1 MLVSDICADG
11 SNGNEQTTLLRN
23 AIACPQTRRRLEQPG
38 VCVTR
43 HHFLT
48 HNFKRKP
55 LDKGG
60 SAELT
65 CHASLPLEDYRFESV
80 RVISVWLLH

>member
-38 VCVTR
+38 VCITR
-43 HHFLT
+43 HHFSDTQLQ
-48 HNFKRKP
+48 KEASC
-55 LDKGG
+55 KGG

-65 CHASLPLEDYRFESV
+65 CHASLPLKDYRFESV

>member
-11 SNGNEQTTLLRN
+11 SNGNEQTTLL
-23 AIACPQTRRRLEQPG
+23 
-38 VCVTR
+38 VTPLHAHKR
-43 HHFLT
+43 AGGLSNRAFVSHGIIFLT
-48 HNFKRKP
+48 HNVKRKP

-65 CHASLPLEDYRFESV
+65 CHASLPLEDHRFESV

>member
-23 AIACPQTRRRLEQPG
+23 TIACPQTRRRLEQPG

-43 HHFLT
+43 HHFSDTQLQ
-48 HNFKRKP
+48 K
-55 LDKGG
+55 
-60 SAELT
+60 E
-65 CHASLPLEDYRFESV
+65 AS
-80 RVISVWLLH
+80 